1 MNAEQLDLW
10 LALADRFGA
19 ADMRVY
25 RSEAGKHTTVHPMGP
40 VHGRDPLRAERR
52 AQQKADAE
60 AEARRNKRIAAIA
73 EAVDGPAMQRTQFHT
88 GERNTDCA
96 RYSGCLDAF
105 VARHC
110 QRSDAHAACPTGCA
124 YYQRERLSL
133 ISRRDSPLATGAEV
147 IG

>member
-1 MNAEQLDLW
+1 MTAEQLDLW
-10 LALADRFGA
+10 LTLADRFGA
-19 ADMRVY
+19 AEMRVY
-25 RSEAGKHTTVHPMGP
+25 KSEAGKHTTVHPMGP

-88 GERNTDCA
+88 GERNTDCV

-110 QRSDAHAACPTGCA
+110 QRADAHAACPTGCA
-124 YYQRERLSL
+124 YYQRERLVP
-133 ISRRDSPLATGAEV
+133 ISRRDSSLSAGGEV